1 MEDMGLEAM
10 DLEDMVVIISGKDT
24 DLVAMDI

>member
-1 MEDMGLEAM
+1 MEDMVLEAM